1 MTKDELLT
9 QLANSLETY
18 KDCNYIFHKEFIKE
32 LVNIATSVSY
42 QDVFLSQLVAI
53 LRNVREY
60 KHRIYTIDSHE
71 HLKWKN
77 TSLYSLHMQSK
88 NYNVRL

>member
-9 QLANSLETY
+9 QLANFLETY

-42 QDVFLSQLVAI
+42 QDVFLSQLVTI

-60 KHRIYTIDSHE
+60 KHRI
-71 HLKWKN
+71 
-77 TSLYSLHMQSK
+77 
-88 NYNVRL
+88 

>member
-42 QDVFLSQLVAI
+42 QDVFLSQLVAYYVMFVST
-53 LRNVREY
+53 NTEY
-60 KHRIYTIDSHE
+60 TLSTAMSI
-71 HLKWKN
+71 
-77 TSLYSLHMQSK
+77 
-88 NYNVRL
+88 